1 MAPTDSQQLGLI
13 NHRITT
19 VENDLR
25 ETKDV
30 VFAKLD
36 RHRDM
41 IGEISNKVSSNV
53 ALIGLGQVIATGLI
67 VYFLTRGA

>member
-1 MAPTDSQQLGLI
+1 MSPTDSHQLGVI
-13 NHRITT
+13 KHRVTAM
-19 VENDLR
+19 ENDLR
-25 ETKDV
+25 DTKEV

-67 VYFLTRGA
+67 VYFLTRGQ